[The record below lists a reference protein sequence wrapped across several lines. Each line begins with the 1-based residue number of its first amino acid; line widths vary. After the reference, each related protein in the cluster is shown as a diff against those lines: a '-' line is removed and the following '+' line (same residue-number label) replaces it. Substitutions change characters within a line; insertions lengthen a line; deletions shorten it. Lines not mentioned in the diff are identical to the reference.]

1 MTLRHS
7 LDSTVLESL
16 EKLWALRSGED
27 YLGQV
32 LSHPSLRD
40 GIMDDRTNVVAVLD
54 KVVERRPELLD
65 VLLDPGQTIVKE
77 CSITLLLGFA
87 PEVAVE
93 PKVAGVRVD
102 GFHLQNESMARRRAS
117 AFVAT
122 CSIWLTP
129 TSSIS
134 IS

>member
-65 VLLDPGQTIVKE
+65 VLLDPGQAIVKE
-77 CSITLLLGFA
+77 CSITLLLAGG
-87 PEVAVE
+87 VALSVIS
-93 PKVAGVRVD
+93 PRVAASD
-102 GFHLQNESMARRRAS
+102 ERAS
-117 AFVAT
+117 RTIALLEHAVRHHEEFMSRRYYGA
-122 CSIWLTP
+122 SP
-129 TSSIS
+129 
-134 IS
+134 